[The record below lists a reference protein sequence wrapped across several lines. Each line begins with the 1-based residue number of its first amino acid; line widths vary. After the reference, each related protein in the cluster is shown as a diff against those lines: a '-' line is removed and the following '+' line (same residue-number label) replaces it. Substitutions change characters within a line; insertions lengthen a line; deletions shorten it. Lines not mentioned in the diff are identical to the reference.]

1 MSFNVFTT
9 PTVGTTTTTAG
20 INNATITRINCKDIY
35 DLLERL
41 CKSFVGARNNCRD
54 ILRHVTQYIS
64 NCPSALGSTLP
75 YDEVSLVARIAQH
88 LNTTQSTSIVT
99 ASVLLTT
106 NPENALSQSRTTLFL
121 NLHEQ
126 LKASQLDSHQRCG
139 LLTFLYYMAD
149 AKYSS
154 ENGHNINCGIT
165 GTIRNQNH
173 LSYKPN
179 ASLPPNNAMQ
189 LLKPHTLHKASP
201 ISNTNVAAPHLSLVG
216 ATCASNI
223 YNTSADVNHKISLL
237 RQKNSASKSS
247 CYTESE
253 SSILPANI
261 NNHITPLRSGPD
273 MYKILEAQNNLN
285 DDIVQNVIYAFTGIH
300 GKYLKKDIISGKF
313 KLEIKAKTLNV
324 VQAGMLLRLAELGYY
339 HDLVQ
344 SYTDSKSGRCALGLM
359 GQGFVSALKNELTKY
374 YGMVAMLQE
383 QLNKQRQTEM
393 FSYYSHT
400 KPERLSLMK
409 ILVWSVDPL
418 QRLQLLANI
427 AEACQEKKG
436 GALASTVHGFLN
448 NGNPMVRNVAKELL
462 LAICGPLYQMLTKW
476 LLEGEIC
483 DPHGEFFIECLVEV
497 GPDRLWYDKY
507 RVRSTMLPNF
517 VTTDLAHKILVTGKS
532 INFLCEICQ
541 DKQPIRGRDELRHCI
556 EENAEHIFSC
566 VADTKLHST
575 IDSIYFNTSK
585 HVLDIVMGPHKL
597 LEHLQAM
604 RRYLLLGQGDFIG
617 ILMENLKSEL
627 DKPAKEL
634 YSYDLSS
641 IMDAAIRSTN
651 AQYDDPEILNHLDVR
666 LMSPCDGDVGW
677 DILSL
682 QYTLRGPLA
691 TMLEP
696 SMSIYQI
703 LFKPLWRMKH
713 MEFVLSSKIWKDQ
726 KCNAKPLRCMAAQL
740 QKVLYRLHLFTSE
753 MIHFIHQMQYYILF
767 EVIECSWAQLQ
778 EKVQQAKALDD
789 ILNAHDEF
797 LNGIK
802 CGAFLDSN
810 SGELCRTMETVYEGI
825 IRLEVWQ
832 DKFYELC
839 FRELTARKKYEDEVR
854 KSEKLLKY
862 GVTTEKKFERDQE
875 FKIFEQTLVSYH
887 KTLENIGG
895 DYEKA
900 VRCFLLAL
908 NSNNDHNLQLFGIR
922 LDFNE
927 YYKKRDQRL
936 GVPLTFEH
944 MRMSNVYFN
953 NNKSLLGSRVSSI
966 N

>member
-1 MSFNVFTT
+1 MSFNVTTT
-9 PTVGTTTTTAG
+9 PTVGLSTTPASSGGSAAAG
-20 INNATITRINCKDIY
+20 GRSNYKDIY

-41 CKSFVGARNNCRD
+41 CKSFVGTKDNHRD
-54 ILRHVTQYIS
+54 VLRHVTQYIS

-75 YDEVSLVARIAQH
+75 YDEASLVAKIAQH
-88 LNTTQSTSIVT
+88 LITTESSGTTSSSSVQS
-99 ASVLLTT
+99 AT
-106 NPENALSQSRTTLFL
+106 NAAGGSNHNSALFL

-126 LKASQLDSHQRCG
+126 LKASQLETRQRSA

-149 AKYSS
+149 SKYTFS
-154 ENGHNINCGIT
+154 ENGYNSSAAGA
-165 GTIRNQNH
+165 GVQRNRYSN
-173 LSYKPN
+173 PN
-179 ASLPPNNAMQ
+179 ASLPPNSTMPIQRNHM
-189 LLKPHTLHKASP
+189 LHKSQPMA
-201 ISNTNVAAPHLSLVG
+201 NTPHMSLIG
-216 ATCASNI
+216 PGNSTNI
-223 YNTSADVNHKISLL
+223 YNSSNIKHKMSMLS
-237 RQKNSASKSS
+237 QG
-247 CYTESE
+247 C
-253 SSILPANI
+253 
-261 NNHITPLRSGPD
+261 RSGSENETGNLMPLAGSTHLPLHNQSSSTD
-273 MYKILEAQNNLN
+273 MNKMLEAQNNLN
-285 DDIVQNVIYAFTGIH
+285 DDIVQNVIYAFTGIQ
-300 GKYLKKDIISGKF
+300 GKYLKKDVVSGKF
-313 KLEIKAKTLNV
+313 KLDIKAKTLNV

-344 SYTDSKSGRCALGLM
+344 SYTDTKSGLCALGLM
-359 GQGFVSALKNELTKY
+359 GQGFVSALKTELTKY

-393 FSYYSHT
+393 FALFTSPSR
-400 KPERLSLMK
+400 PERLTLMK

-418 QRLQLLANI
+418 QRLQLLASI

-448 NGNPMVRNVAKELL
+448 NGNPMVKNIAKELL

-476 LLEGEIC
+476 LLEGELS
-483 DPHGEFFIECLVEV
+483 DPHGEFFIECFTEV
-497 GPDRLWYDKY
+497 GPDRLWHDKY
-507 RVRSTMLPNF
+507 RVRSSMLPNF
-517 VTTDLAHKILVTGKS
+517 VTSDLANKILVTGKS
-532 INFLCEICQ
+532 INFLCEICE
-541 DKQPIRGRDELRHCI
+541 DKQPVKGRDELRHCI
-556 EENAEHIFSC
+556 EENADHIFSN

-575 IDSIYFNTSK
+575 IDSIYLNTSK
-585 HVLDIVMGPHKL
+585 RVLDIVMGPHKL

-617 ILMENLKSEL
+617 ILMENLKCEL

-666 LMSPCDGDVGW
+666 LMTPCDGDIGW

-682 QYTLRGPLA
+682 QYTVRGPLA

-696 SMSIYQI
+696 SMSIYQV

-726 KCNAKPLRCMAAQL
+726 KCNAKPLRCMATEL
-740 QKVLYRLHLFTSE
+740 NTVLYRLHLFTSE

-767 EVIECSWAQLQ
+767 EVIECSWAELQ
-778 EKVQQAKALDD
+778 ERVTHAKALDD
-789 ILNAHDEF
+789 ILNAHDDF
-797 LNGIK
+797 LNAIK
-802 CGAFLDSN
+802 CGSFLDST
-810 SGELCRTMETVYEGI
+810 SGDLCHNMETVYEGI
-825 IRLEVWQ
+825 VRLEVWQ
-832 DKFYELC
+832 DKFYDIC
-839 FRELTARKKYEDEVR
+839 FRELKARKQFEKEVID
-854 KSEKLLKY
+854 SEKAGKF
-862 GVTTEKKFERDQE
+862 GITAEKKLERDQE
-875 FKIFEQTLVSYH
+875 HKIFEQTLSSYH
-887 KTLENIGG
+887 KSLENIGG

-944 MRMSNVYFN
+944 MRMSNLYY
-953 NNKSLLGSRVSSI
+953 NKSLLGSRISNV

>member
-1 MSFNVFTT
+1 MSFSVTGVTSGRSNY
-9 PTVGTTTTTAG
+9 
-20 INNATITRINCKDIY
+20 KDIY

-41 CKSFVGARNNCRD
+41 CKSFEGAKSNRRD
-54 ILRHVTQYIS
+54 IFRNAAQYIS

-75 YDEVSLVARIAQH
+75 YDESSLLSKITQH
-88 LNTTQSTSIVT
+88 LNAAQASEAAQITS
-99 ASVLLTT
+99 SS
-106 NPENALSQSRTTLFL
+106 NSKGSGKQNNAALFL
-121 NLHEQ
+121 NLNEQ
-126 LKASQLDSHQRCG
+126 LKSSHLETHTRNS
-139 LLTFLYYMAD
+139 LLTFLYLMAD
-149 AKYSS
+149 SKYTP
-154 ENGHNINCGIT
+154 ENGYDSNTSGGSVLPRTYYSN
-165 GTIRNQNH
+165 
-173 LSYKPN
+173 PN
-179 ASLPPNNAMQ
+179 ASLPPNNTMHALRSHM
-189 LLKPHTLHKASP
+189 LTKAQPMIHSAQVP
-201 ISNTNVAAPHLSLVG
+201 AGGGSISYKDMNS
-216 ATCASNI
+216 
-223 YNTSADVNHKISLL
+223 KISIL
-237 RQKNSASKSS
+237 RQSNYQSGNRSSSENDTVSLGTMIPAAASTQFPMRNS
-247 CYTESE
+247 
-253 SSILPANI
+253 IG
-261 NNHITPLRSGPD
+261 HD
-273 MYKILEAQNNLN
+273 MNKMLEAQSNIN
-285 DDIVQNVIYAFTGIH
+285 DDIVQNVIYAFTGIQ
-300 GKYLKKDIISGKF
+300 GKYLKKDIVSGKF
-313 KLEIKAKTLNV
+313 KLDVKAKNLNV

-344 SYTDSKSGRCALGLM
+344 SYTDAKSGLCALGLM
-359 GQGFVSALKNELTKY
+359 GQGFISALRNELTKY
-374 YGMVAMLQE
+374 YGMVALLQE
-383 QLNKQRQTEM
+383 QLNKQKQSEKSNLHNSGTPRT
-393 FSYYSHT
+393 
-400 KPERLSLMK
+400 ERLTLMK

-418 QRLQLLANI
+418 QRLQLLASI

-448 NGNPMVRNVAKELL
+448 SGNPMVKSIAKELL

-483 DPHGEFFIECLVEV
+483 DPHGEFFIECLLEV
-497 GPDRLWYDKY
+497 GPDRLWHDKY

-517 VTTDLAHKILVTGKS
+517 VSTDMAHKILVTGKS
-532 INFLCEICQ
+532 INFLCEICE
-541 DKQPIRGRDELRHCI
+541 DKQPVKGRDELRQCI
-556 EENAEHIFSC
+556 EENAEHIFSS

-575 IDSIYFNTSK
+575 IDSIYLNTSK
-585 HVLDIVMGPHKL
+585 RVLDIVMGPHKL

-617 ILMENLKSEL
+617 ILMENLKCEL

-666 LMSPCDGDVGW
+666 LMSPCDGDIGW

-682 QYTLRGPLA
+682 QYTVRGPLA

-696 SMSIYQI
+696 SMCIYQV

-726 KCNAKPLRCMAAQL
+726 KCNSKPLRPMAAEL
-740 QKVLYRLHLFTSE
+740 DKVLYRLHLFTSE

-767 EVIECSWAQLQ
+767 EVIECSWAELQ
-778 EKVQQAKALDD
+778 EKVQNAKALDD

-797 LNGIK
+797 LTTIK

-810 SGELCRTMETVYEGI
+810 SGELCHNMETVYEGI
-825 IRLEVWQ
+825 VRLEVWQ

-839 FRELTARKKYEDEVR
+839 FRELNARKEYQKDILE
-854 KSEKLLKY
+854 SEKSGKF
-862 GVTTEKKFERDQE
+862 GITTEKKLERDQE
-875 FKIFEQTLVSYH
+875 NKIFEQTLSSYD
-887 KTLENIGG
+887 KSLENIGA

-944 MRMSNVYFN
+944 MRMSNIYFN
-953 NNKSLLGSRVSSI
+953 NSKSLLGSRI